1 MRCSCP
7 VGFTLQPD
15 GKTCKGQCAPPPSP
29 GPGWCRQ
36 GRSGAAH
43 LGWVCDHTW
52 LQGRGWSAAT
62 CISVGEAKKRES
74 QHQRSPARLKR
85 APVPLYIDRFKR
97 GSDIEECGFTLGC
110 TNGVYLFFGL
120 PRPAE
125 VPCGLPGGRARLV
138 PVLTHLGR
146 GAFCRAGGRA
156 GGSRAQGSDQARS
169 SCRR

>member
-29 GPGWCRQ
+29 GPGRYRQ

-43 LGWVCDHTW
+43 LGRVCDHTW

-62 CISVGEAKKRES
+62 CISVGEAKKRKS
-74 QHQRSPARLKR
+74 QHQRSPARLKGT
-85 APVPLYIDRFKR
+85 RFHCILT
-97 GSDIEECGFTLGC
+97 GSSGALISK
-110 TNGVYLFFGL
+110 NGASPWVEQTRYLFFGL
-120 PRPAE
+120 PGPAE
-125 VPCGLPGGRARLV
+125 VPCGLPGGRARPA

-146 GAFCRAGGRA
+146 GAFCRAGG
-156 GGSRAQGSDQARS
+156 SRAQGSDQARMVFLS
-169 SCRR
+169 ALEN